1 MRLVSRL
8 VLVLRPARRVSH
20 LSPVIHS
27 VSVASHPADFVHS
40 DPLAALNVSN
50 VDIHNHPELR
60 RKIYSSLQEGDEGEL
75 SIAIPKEVS
84 LRQSG
89 QRTVTGIIS
98 EGAWLSSLRS
108 SRPDRSSRVAATPE
122 PQTPGQQ
129 GHHALPVPE
138 FTPIQVKI
146 FYSLKNPA
154 DGIQFVQPSE
164 SYQTVSVP
172 YIVWKL
178 VTPDVSVASASRLH
192 HPLLSGCRAMLGTLC

>member
-1 MRLVSRL
+1 MSLIGGIVCEGGEGRKKEEGGRERAELGGDG
-8 VLVLRPARRVSH
+8 RR
-20 LSPVIHS
+20 I
-27 VSVASHPADFVHS
+27 
-40 DPLAALNVSN
+40 
-50 VDIHNHPELR
+50 
-60 RKIYSSLQEGDEGEL
+60 
-75 SIAIPKEVS
+75 S
-84 LRQSG
+84 LRQLG

-98 EGAWLSSLRS
+98 EGAWLSSLHS

-164 SYQTVSVP
+164 LYQTVSVP
-172 YIVWKL
+172 YTV
-178 VTPDVSVASASRLH
+178 
-192 HPLLSGCRAMLGTLC
+192 

>member
-1 MRLVSRL
+1 ML
-8 VLVLRPARRVSH
+8 VLHPARCVSH
-20 LSPVIHS
+20 LSPVILS
-27 VSVASHPADFVHS
+27 VSVPSHPADFVHL
-40 DPLAALNVSN
+40 DPLATLNVSN

-172 YIVWKL
+172 YTV
-178 VTPDVSVASASRLH
+178 
-192 HPLLSGCRAMLGTLC
+192 